1 MTSRL
6 RIFLTL
12 LAALLMQ
19 CLPVALTSAWALE
32 QVTLQLKWQ
41 HAFQFAGY
49 YAAQELGYYRQAG
62 LDVNL
67 KQAAPGFDVVGEV
80 LSGKSDFG
88 VGSSSLLLDRK
99 AGKPVVALAVIFQH
113 SPLVLIAAGHNA
125 GQSIHHLAG
134 KRIMIESQS
143 DELLAYLK
151 REGVLSAGIQQ
162 QMHSFRADDLIEGKT
177 DALSAYLSA
186 EPYYFD
192 KLGFSY
198 QVYTPRS
205 AGIDFY
211 GDTLFTSEQQ
221 IKRHPERVKAF
232 RAASLHGWEYAMT
245 HQQEIIDLI
254 LAKYPTTKSREL
266 LVHEATAMAALM
278 RTDLLPIGYM
288 NPGRWRHIADVYA
301 EISMLPENFSL
312 DGFLYDANPSVNYA
326 FLYGILAAAL
336 AVVTLVGAAAVYI
349 YRVNKKLQHSLN
361 TVTQTEQRLK
371 IFSTAIEQSP
381 TSVII
386 SGPDN
391 IIQYVN
397 PKFSSETGYTAAE
410 AIGRTPS
417 FLQSGI
423 TERSTYGDM
432 WHSLKRGDLWSGELV
447 NRRKNGEIYWE
458 EAHIAPVK
466 NAAGKITHYVAVKLD
481 ITERKQAH
489 DRLAHLAH
497 YDFLTNLPNRS
508 LFFERVTQALAL
520 AKRNKGKLALMF
532 IDLDKFKPIND
543 AHGHAVGDLLL
554 QEAARRMSG
563 CLRDSDTVGRIG
575 GDEFVV
581 LLPDVAGAGAEAAS
595 LVAEK
600 IRMALNQVFVVD
612 NKILSISSSIGIAI
626 YPEHGHDD
634 ISLAKHAD
642 FAMYHAK
649 ASGRDN
655 VQVFQDT

>member
-1 MTSRL
+1 MSLRL
-6 RIFLTL
+6 RFFFTLMATL
-12 LAALLMQ
+12 LLQ
-19 CLPVALTSAWALE
+19 CLPVALISARALE
-32 QVTLQLKWQ
+32 PVTLQLKWQ

-62 LDVNL
+62 LDVSL
-67 KQAAPGFDVVGEV
+67 REAVPGLDVTAEI
-80 LSGKSDFG
+80 LSGNADFG
-88 VGSSSLLLDRK
+88 VGSSNLLLDRK

-113 SPLVLIAAGHNA
+113 SPLVLIAAGHSHRQN
-125 GQSIHHLAG
+125 IHHLMG
-134 KRIMIESQS
+134 KRIMMGPQS
-143 DELLAYLK
+143 DELRAYLK
-151 REGVLSAGIQQ
+151 REGVLPAGIKQQ
-162 QMHSFRADDLIEGKT
+162 THSFHSYDLIEGNT
-177 DALSAYLSA
+177 DAQSAYLSN
-186 EPYYFD
+186 EPYYYD
-192 KLGFSY
+192 QLGFAY

-211 GDTLFTSEQQ
+211 GDTLFTSEREIQ
-221 IKRHPERVKAF
+221 RHPERVKAF
-232 RAASLHGWEYAMT
+232 RAASLRGWEYAMA
-245 HQQEIIDLI
+245 HPQEIIDLI
-254 LAKYPTTKSREL
+254 LAKYSQKTPREVL
-266 LVHEATAMAALM
+266 NYEAAAMVDLM

-288 NPGRWRHIADVYA
+288 HPGRWRHIAEVYA
-301 EISMLPENFSL
+301 EIALLPENFSL

-326 FLYGILAAAL
+326 FLYGILAAVL
-336 AVVTLVGAAAVYI
+336 AVVTVVGAAAVYI
-349 YRVNKKLQHSLN
+349 YRVNKKLKHSLSI
-361 TVTQTEQRLK
+361 VTQTEQRLK
-371 IFSTAIEQSP
+371 IFSTAIQQSP

-423 TERSTYGDM
+423 TERATYGDM
-432 WHSLKRGDLWSGELV
+432 WRCLKRGELWSGELV

-466 NAAGKITHYVAVKLD
+466 NAAGEITNFVAVKLD
-481 ITERKQAH
+481 ISERKQAH

-508 LFFERVTQALAL
+508 LFFERVIQALAL

-554 QEAARRMSG
+554 QEAARRMSA

-581 LLPDVAGAGAEAAS
+581 LLPDVAGAEAAL

-600 IRMALNQVFVVD
+600 IRIALNQVFVVD
-612 NKILSISSSIGIAI
+612 NKILSISTSIGIAI

-649 ASGRDN
+649 TSGRDN
-655 VQVFQDT
+655 VQVFQAS